1 VTTSTRIT
9 RVAAAAFAFALLVG
23 CSSSGSD
30 DAATTTTEVEATTTT
45 EEATT
50 TTTTEEE
57 ETTTTEAGD
66 DDPASQLATFL
77 ITADDLGPSFVEM
90 EASASESGPC
100 GVSVD
105 EEFPPAVKAQTAFQS
120 EELQLAMQHDLRVF
134 ASEDDASAAFDGFVD
149 SVSCGSETTNSSIE
163 LGEPTDVTDEVGQK
177 AVAVAITGDGVEG
190 VGVVVHYSD
199 LVATYQFQGATGAAE
214 ASGIASPL
222 DITAGNIQDI
232 VDQIG

>member
-1 VTTSTRIT
+1 VTTSTRIP
-9 RVAAAAFAFALLVG
+9 RVAATAFAIALLVG
-23 CSSSGSD
+23 CSSGGSD
-30 DAATTTTEVEATTTT
+30 DAAATTTEAETTTT
-45 EEATT
+45 EEVTT
-50 TTTTEEE
+50 TTEE

-66 DDPASQLATFL
+66 DDPATQLATFL
-77 ITADDLGPSFVEM
+77 LTADDLGPSFVER
-90 EASASESGPC
+90 EASTSEAGPC

-105 EEFPPAVKAQTAFQS
+105 DEFPPAVKAQRAYES
-120 EELQLAMQHDLRVF
+120 EELQLAMQQDLRVF
-134 ASEDDASAAFDGFVD
+134 ASEDEASAAFDGFVE

-177 AVAVAITGDGVEG
+177 AVALTITGDGVEG

-222 DITAGNIQDI
+222 DIAAGNIQDI